1 MRGPAGRR
9 AEGREHLN
17 FTFELSNAVV
27 FMALFIGASMWL
39 QHHES
44 LPTHTVPIFKW
55 LACLT
60 PFHGSYK
67 HICLLMWSNK
77 TWYRLVIFR
86 HTSVLSDA
94 MLCGWTITEIVADYN
109 NKSHC
114 CHCCSLD
121 FILALNERVVTCST
135 QPVTHQP
142 SGLVWLW

>member
-1 MRGPAGRR
+1 MRGPARR
-9 AEGREHLN
+9 AEGREDLKLS
-17 FTFELSNAVV
+17 FKPSNAIV
-27 FMALFIGASMWL
+27 FMALLNWASVGV

-44 LPTHTVPIFKW
+44 LPTQTVPIFKW

-67 HICLLMWSNK
+67 DICLLMWLNK

-86 HTSVLSDA
+86 HTSVLSDS
-94 MLCGWTITEIVADYN
+94 MLCGWTITEMVTNYN

-114 CHCCSLD
+114 CHYCSLD
-121 FILALNERVVTCST
+121 FILALNERVVACST

-142 SGLVWLW
+142 LRLVWLW